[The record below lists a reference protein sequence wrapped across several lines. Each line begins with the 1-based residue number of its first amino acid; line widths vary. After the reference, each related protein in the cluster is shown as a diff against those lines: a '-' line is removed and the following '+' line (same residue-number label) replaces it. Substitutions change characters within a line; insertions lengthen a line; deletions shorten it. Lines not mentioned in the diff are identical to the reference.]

1 MKKDNI
7 KILKNILIIGGVAI
21 SIILVAMIANK
32 FQKTQYSD
40 IEQSESIS
48 QSQEVFV
55 EIPTITEEN
64 ISQEDEDSLN
74 ENSSPENTVTEQPLQ
89 EEVKQPVI
97 EVPTEKQPT
106 KEEIP
111 TENTDKEKEPQKEE
125 RKPQPQPDKE
135 SQDGAIRENPVT
147 GEKEVYIAPFGW
159 LPEPKEAV
167 HEHAT
172 GMGTGDK
179 IGH

>member
-1 MKKDNI
+1 MKKDNS

-32 FQKTQYSD
+32 FKKPQYSD

-55 EIPTITEEN
+55 EIPTIAEEN
-64 ISQEDEDSLN
+64 ISQEDED
-74 ENSSPENTVTEQPLQ
+74 SSPENTVTEQPLQ
-89 EEVKQPVI
+89 EDVKQPVI
-97 EVPTEKQPT
+97 EVPTEEQPT

-125 RKPQPQPDKE
+125 TKPQPQPDKE
-135 SQDGAIRENPVT
+135 PQDGAIRENPVT

-159 LPEPKEAV
+159 LPEPEEAV